1 MEASLKTPKATQPK
15 KATAVKKSRR
25 SRLSDHNENVV
36 SILKSANIKVGQP
49 DDHLEKEADRIAEQ
63 VISHAVHER
72 SVGYSGAH
80 SDTGLGNNK
89 AAKKTQ
95 QESYKLPPSSSQ
107 TSDSTTSIHSAS
119 GHQKSSQTRVKPPS
133 LQNTLVSVQR
143 VCSQCEEEVQLKK
156 DEFRDDVYESSSH
169 RDKSHTI
176 GYHHTQGIA
185 EGIRTIRHGGHK
197 LQDPEFY
204 QQRMGYDFS
213 NVRIHTDE
221 KANRLAQQ
229 LGAKA
234 FTYGNH
240 IVFANG
246 RYVPGSVDG
255 KKLLAHELAH
265 TIQQGAVKNAIQ
277 HHDLSASASTSAPIR
292 VSPASPDVQADLEDD
307 VLDLWDSGVNYVSD
321 KASSAGDALVS
332 GARAVGRGV
341 ARGAEY
347 VGDLA
352 VDAYESTRDFVLDYL
367 EEFAPELLSFM
378 RGDIVGTIKDKI
390 IAGLDHLFNGFGS
403 KIQTEG
409 LVPALTSVFGEFTGT
424 VKQIAT
430 DLSAGN
436 CESLFEAMRSIKGFG
451 EKLLGPAF
459 DDLRA
464 MLGMAGDFFGDLW
477 NDYGQP
483 AWKAIEQLAGG
494 AWTWV
499 SDTATWLWNQT
510 AGLRSMASYIWEEYK
525 RLFNVAWTETGD
537 LLTWLKD
544 KAAEAWEDIKEFLGP
559 ALLPLQVIAGIF
571 ALFTPMAPVVVIG
584 VGVPMLWQAVN
595 WVVDNWN
602 ELEVVVTAKEILA
615 TYILPTLHVGLET
628 LQLLLSSA
636 STWLTA
642 QAAAINAAVTNAL
655 TAIGAM
661 PVLRALAGMFRTLAD
676 AVSAAFTWV
685 ADTFVGIL
693 TDIKDLVLSY
703 RHIISPLMVLL
714 AAVIMFPLN
723 PWILTIVLTGWAWR
737 ILPDCF
743 KPPIINSWL
752 DTAIWFVGA
761 MPDFDMFGPAWPQ
774 AKEKIIEALNSL
786 REMSPDAK
794 IEGANRIAKM
804 MTGEDFTWIANLVRA
819 AWQMPDHFIGKVE
832 EELVGQDLNQPLPIE
847 RLPEDALEADSGQS
861 IDDALGLLGKD
872 NLTDDDVVVDPV
884 AISSW
889 DPELLHELNVPDGG
903 EVSIGAG
910 MPEDIASPQGVADEL
925 SQNEMGDESNGGVMP
940 EVFQPIPE
948 DPEEQLTY
956 LANQPTDISC
966 DDKEKTEEPA
976 TAQEVPAAA
985 RQFGPFTAMQ
995 RFSYLMSQMGKGIS
1009 KWFNCNKHWLI
1020 PTLIIAIVALIVVI
1034 VATEG
1039 AALGVLASVMEIVAA
1054 ILIGVSL
1061 VRMTAWVGQYIGLG
1075 IAGKVASSSKAL
1087 AKALAIGS
1095 IELVFALMFSLGP
1108 IVKSARAGFKAARA
1122 AGKGVTRA
1130 VGAGARSS
1138 ARATGKAAKSA
1149 FVPSFEATAKVGGA
1163 LGRSAANG
1171 ARNMRRVGGAIIR
1184 NGRLVVNG
1192 VQDGLTAGIRNL
1204 RQFRQSLSR
1213 LRFNGF
1219 SVSREGYMFYLWGHF
1234 NPKVLILVGPGHIE
1248 DVTLAGTGTRPSRG
1262 LGVDLPNRRFP
1273 APIVQVFDG
1282 ADRKLIEAF
1291 QDLSTQER
1299 RELVVQLQQA
1309 ADDAAR
1315 RRILN
1320 QLLNRADDL
1329 GFPTTTQAMRDAV
1342 QGKRYRD
1349 PRTNVDI
1356 TPPSTTLMSPDHL
1369 FPVSKIKELD
1379 GFTDLTLAQQRM
1391 IVQDIGGVVDNIRPL
1406 PKALNESKGNLV
1418 GGNWTSYHGNP
1429 LDPNYVRWLAVE
1441 QAAAKARI
1449 EAKIAE
1455 LLR

>member
-25 SRLSDHNENVV
+25 SRLSLSDHNEKVV

-63 VISHAVHER
+63 VISNAVNER
-72 SVGYSGAH
+72 SVGYSDAH

-95 QESYKLPPSSSQ
+95 QESYKSPPSPSQ
-107 TSDSTTSIHSAS
+107 TSDSSTTIHSIS
-119 GHQKSSQTRVKPPS
+119 GHQKSSQARVKPPS

-185 EGIRTIRHGGHK
+185 EGIRTIRHGGYK

-246 RYVPGSVDG
+246 CYVPGSVDG

-277 HHDLSASASTSAPIR
+277 HHDLPTSASTSSLIN

-321 KASSAGDALVS
+321 KASSAGDAVVS

-494 AWTWV
+494 AWKWV

-571 ALFTPMAPVVVIG
+571 ALFTSMAPVVVIG

-602 ELEVVVTAKEILA
+602 QLEVVVTAKEILA
-615 TYILPTLHVGLET
+615 TYILPTLQVGLET

-642 QAAAINAAVTNAL
+642 QAAAISAAVTNAL

-703 RHIISPLMVLL
+703 KHIISPLMVLL

-861 IDDALGLLGKD
+861 IDDAANLLNKEQLADG
-872 NLTDDDVVVDPV
+872 DVVAEPV
-884 AISSW
+884 ANTSW
-889 DPELLHELNVPDGG
+889 DPELISELNIPDGG
-903 EVSIGAG
+903 EVMIEGG
-910 MPEDIASPQGVADEL
+910 MPEEIASTDGIANELAEQDDEASAVAPGSDVE
-925 SQNEMGDESNGGVMP
+925 
-940 EVFQPIPE
+940 PIPE
-948 DPEEQLTY
+948 DPEEQLIY

-1138 ARATGKAAKSA
+1138 VRATGKAAKSA

-1163 LGRSAANG
+1163 LGRSATNG
-1171 ARNMRRVGGAIIR
+1171 ARNVRRVGGAVIR
-1184 NGRLVVNG
+1184 NGRLIVNG
-1192 VQDGLTAGIRNL
+1192 VQDGFATGIRSL
-1204 RQFRQSLSR
+1204 RDLRRSISR

-1219 SVSREGYMFYLWGHF
+1219 SMTRRGRWFQLWGHF
-1234 NPKVLILVGPGHIE
+1234 NPKALLASGYIV
-1248 DVTLAGTGTRPSRG
+1248 DVSMSGTGKRPSRG
-1262 LGVDLPNRRFP
+1262 LKVTSKSGRPGFLIGVNDEAASAFVRYAEGLPLTERQALFAKLDGMDDVTRKTYIAGISQTAENARILRGNMTSGGIRSGRGVTGGGNAAHHIVPSTHGFAAAVEARKILDSIGVDINHALNGVFVPPHIHAPLHSHRYMTEVANRLRPVLALPKSQRV
-1273 APIVQVFDG
+1273 AAATSVLD
-1282 ADRKLIEAF
+1282 
-1291 QDLSTQER
+1291 TM
-1299 RELVVQLQQA
+1299 A
-1309 ADDAAR
+1309 AD
-1315 RRILN
+1315 IL
-1320 QLLNRADDL
+1320 A
-1329 GFPTTTQAMRDAV
+1329 GKFP
-1342 QGKRYRD
+1342 
-1349 PRTNVDI
+1349 
-1356 TPPSTTLMSPDHL
+1356 H
-1369 FPVSKIKELD
+1369 
-1379 GFTDLTLAQQRM
+1379 
-1391 IVQDIGGVVDNIRPL
+1391 
-1406 PKALNESKGNLV
+1406 
-1418 GGNWTSYHGNP
+1418 
-1429 LDPNYVRWLAVE
+1429 
-1441 QAAAKARI
+1441 
-1449 EAKIAE
+1449 
-1455 LLR
+1455 